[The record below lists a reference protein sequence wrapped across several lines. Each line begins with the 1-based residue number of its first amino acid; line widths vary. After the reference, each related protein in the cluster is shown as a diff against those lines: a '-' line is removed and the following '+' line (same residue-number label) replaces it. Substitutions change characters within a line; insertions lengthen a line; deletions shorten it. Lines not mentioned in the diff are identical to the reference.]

1 MQLFRVVNT
10 VLPDVNTD
18 IDDHAMTMMLFKA
31 VFYLGYDIQ
40 EFRVPM
46 DGTWWNEDANGQEVL
61 GIDFAANIAGLKSTI
76 YGE

>member
-1 MQLFRVVNT
+1 M
-10 VLPDVNTD
+10 
-18 IDDHAMTMMLFKA
+18 I
-31 VFYLGYDIQ
+31 IQ